1 MRVKK
6 VFFPIVFLGFLLIA
20 AIPQALAQ
28 KVLMLTSNV
37 EGSNPEPPDTA
48 SLFNFLQQEFEEAL
62 PSSTDLTRMS
72 VLGNPNAISRA
83 TFEPANGAY
92 DIVIVSSV
100 SRPIDPSNWAVLQEA
115 VANRWANSVLFF
127 EDYLLWEQDPENPYP
142 EYALD
147 LINAITTYDLKPSS
161 AASGHTN
168 ALPLNEKSPY
178 AKSFVGM
185 TPLVLDLPSLTIDN
199 LPSDNILFT
208 APPESNPDGNSL
220 NDPAYAAL
228 IPPGAVNGG
237 KGACIF
243 VTIGALP
250 LDPISGSNS
259 KGKVGPAFIHAI
271 SDENG
276 ACGLPKV
283 TQNFDKAELV
293 LRGNENNAM
302 LRISF
307 SNSSPDAIP
316 NARLRNQFPSP
327 LLIGAGSVT
336 STCIGGELNAV
347 EGSNSLSFS
356 GFGIPAGGCS
366 INVPASW
373 PNANGGTLACIN
385 TPQITN
391 TITPGIDFLTP
402 IGQVHSASSA
412 SITCVLPSTLSA
424 KPAAIP
430 TSSPFTLA
438 LMFASVLM
446 LGAFA
451 LRKVR

>member
-20 AIPQALAQ
+20 ATPPALAQ

-48 SLFNFLQQEFEEAL
+48 SLFNFLQQEFEDAL

-243 VTIGALP
+243 VTIGAAP

-347 EGSNSLSFS
+347 EGSNSLSF
-356 GFGIPAGGCS
+356 
-366 INVPASW
+366 
-373 PNANGGTLACIN
+373 
-385 TPQITN
+385 
-391 TITPGIDFLTP
+391 
-402 IGQVHSASSA
+402 
-412 SITCVLPSTLSA
+412 
-424 KPAAIP
+424 
-430 TSSPFTLA
+430 
-438 LMFASVLM
+438 
-446 LGAFA
+446 
-451 LRKVR
+451 

>member
-1 MRVKK
+1 
-6 VFFPIVFLGFLLIA
+6 
-20 AIPQALAQ
+20 
-28 KVLMLTSNV
+28 MLTSNV

-48 SLFNFLQQEFEEAL
+48 SLFDFLQQEFEDAL
-62 PSSTDLTRMS
+62 PSNTDLTRMS

-127 EDYLLWEQDPENPYP
+127 EDYLPWEQDPENPHP

-168 ALPLNEKSPY
+168 ALPLNEESPY

-199 LPSDNILFT
+199 LPSDNTLFT
-208 APPESNPDGNSL
+208 APPETNPDGHSL
-220 NDPAYAAL
+220 SDPAYAAL

-293 LRGNENNAM
+293 LSGNENNAM

-336 STCIGGELNAV
+336 STCIGGELIAV

-373 PNANGGTLACIN
+373 PKANGGTLACIN

-402 IGQVHSASSA
+402 IGQVHSESSA
-412 SITCVLPSTLSA
+412 SITCVLPSTPSA